1 MVFVMGETIRILL
14 ADDHVMLRQ
23 GTVALLQRE
32 ADIEVVG
39 QADNGRQAVELAHR
53 LRPDIVVMDVRMPEL
68 SGVEATR
75 QIRERFPAVQVLV
88 LTAHDDEQYI
98 FSLLEAGA
106 SGYLLKNAPI
116 SELVK
121 AIHQVHEGKS
131 PLSPA
136 IARKIVVRM
145 SSNDEASPDSTQEDE
160 SQSSLTAREL
170 EVLHLLA
177 QGMSNRAIA
186 ESLTISDRTV
196 HAHLSNIFSKMGVSS
211 RLEAVLSAIQR
222 GWLTLEI

>member
-1 MVFVMGETIRILL
+1 MGETIRILL

-145 SSNDEASPDSTQEDE
+145 SSNDEASPDSTQENE
-160 SQSSLTAREL
+160 NRSSLTAREL
-170 EVLHLLA
+170 EVLQLLA

>member
-1 MVFVMGETIRILL
+1 MDEKIRIIL

-32 ADIEVVG
+32 EDIEVVG
-39 QADNGRQAVELAHR
+39 QADNGRQAVDLAQR

-116 SELVK
+116 SDLVQ
-121 AIHQVHEGKS
+121 AIRQVHAGKS
-131 PLSPA
+131 PLSPS

-145 SSNDEASPDSTQEDE
+145 SNDEEPSQEAKQKSE
-160 SQSSLTAREL
+160 SQDSLTPREL
-170 EVLHLLA
+170 EVLQLLA
-177 QGMSNRAIA
+177 QGLSNRAIA
-186 ESLTISDRTV
+186 ESLSISDRTV
-196 HAHLSNIFSKMGVSS
+196 HAHLSNIFAKMGVSS

-222 GWLTLEI
+222 GWLTLEL

>member
-1 MVFVMGETIRILL
+1 MGETIRILL

-23 GTVALLQRE
+23 GTVALLERE

>member
-1 MVFVMGETIRILL
+1 MGETIRILL

-23 GTVALLQRE
+23 GTVALLERE

-39 QADNGRQAVELAHR
+39 QADNGRQAVELVHR

-75 QIRERFPAVQVLV
+75 QIRQRLPAVQVLV

-145 SSNDEASPDSTQEDE
+145 SSNDEEVPDSTQEDE

-170 EVLHLLA
+170 EVLQLLA

>member
-1 MVFVMGETIRILL
+1 MGETIRILL

-23 GTVALLQRE
+23 GTVALLERE

-145 SSNDEASPDSTQEDE
+145 SSNDEASPDSTQENE
-160 SQSSLTAREL
+160 NRSSLTAREL
-170 EVLHLLA
+170 EVLQLLA